1 MQIGISGLVKFAAR
15 TMIKNIFF
23 KCPCKTVLG
32 CLEKRPRPL
41 HRKKKKGSYGKRC
54 PQGQKNNV
62 SRPNIHTYIDK
73 NTDQQIGSQTV

>member
-15 TMIKNIFF
+15 TMIKKIFF

-41 HRKKKKGSYGKRC
+41 HRKKKKGVMERDVPKVKRTMF
-54 PQGQKNNV
+54 QDQIY
-62 SRPNIHTYIDK
+62 RHT
-73 NTDQQIGSQTV
+73 